1 MKKTIVYGIRNC
13 YHEENMKFV
22 KARHFIAAR
31 KGAFYDSFSYQL
43 VPAAVPSFYCHR
55 LWDFFLEAILL
66 LYAILFFSLYAFL
79 QVLHADSV
87 APFCFTGVMLIDL
100 LFWNEKR
107 WYRHVDRKCA
117 YEHALSWPFIPY
129 VILVRYFK
137 IKRIRRPLWIFLSPV
152 VPAISVP
159 IQSAH

>member
-1 MKKTIVYGIRNC
+1 
-13 YHEENMKFV
+13 MKFV
-22 KARHFIAAR
+22 KARYFMAAR
-31 KGAFYDSFSYQL
+31 KGAFYDSLSYQL

-55 LWDFFLEAILL
+55 LRDFFLEKKSPFAAILL

-107 WYRHVDRKCA
+107 
-117 YEHALSWPFIPY
+117 
-129 VILVRYFK
+129 
-137 IKRIRRPLWIFLSPV
+137 
-152 VPAISVP
+152 
-159 IQSAH
+159 

>member
-1 MKKTIVYGIRNC
+1 
-13 YHEENMKFV
+13 MKFV

-43 VPAAVPSFYCHR
+43 VPAAVPSFIAIGYGISF
-55 LWDFFLEAILL
+55 WKKKSPFAAILL

-107 WYRHVDRKCA
+107 
-117 YEHALSWPFIPY
+117 
-129 VILVRYFK
+129 
-137 IKRIRRPLWIFLSPV
+137 
-152 VPAISVP
+152 
-159 IQSAH
+159 